1 MLVKYIVYTTKTDAW
16 KAYTMTY
23 ELYLVTNKIN
33 GKRYVG
39 QTQSNIGY
47 ESRWR
52 DHWQEALRGE
62 GHQCVF
68 HSAIKGY
75 GVGAFE
81 VKRIIHNIPEC
92 DIDRLEVLWIDKL
105 HTFYIDGHGYN
116 MTRGGQ
122 GVHGF
127 RHTEETKQKIS
138 NTLKCRP
145 SYWTPELIEQVER
158 KKRESGYYE
167 KRRQTQWRENISRSQ
182 KEYYK
187 THDGTFLGKKHSD
200 ETRKKISDIR
210 KGQKAS
216 EETKLNM
223 VLQRGTPVAMID
235 PDSNEI
241 LQTFSALSLA
251 QKYLLKI
258 GATTTRYATD
268 GIRPACKT
276 GKVVYGYKWKFL
288 TSVTTN
294 PDECKGVGDEM
305 STSSKCAT
313 INDDV
318 D

>member
-1 MLVKYIVYTTKTDAW
+1 MLVKKKYIVYTTKTNVW
-16 KAYTMTY
+16 KVYTMTY
-23 ELYLVTNKIN
+23 ELYLVTNKVN

-75 GVGAFE
+75 GVDAFE

-158 KKRESGYYE
+158 KKRDSGYYE
-167 KRRQTQWRENISRSQ
+167 KRRQSQWRENISKGQ

-187 THDGTFLGKKHSD
+187 THSGTFHGKTHTN
-200 ETRKKISDIR
+200 ETRKKISDCR
-210 KGQKAS
+210 VGQTAS
-216 EETKLNM
+216 EQTKLNM
-223 VLQRGTPVAMID
+223 VLQRGTPVAMLD
-235 PDSNEI
+235 TSTGEV
-241 LQTFSALSLA
+241 LQIFGALSLA
-251 QKYLLKI
+251 QKYLLSI
-258 GATTTRYATD
+258 GATTSRYATD
-268 GIRPACKT
+268 TLRSACRI
-276 GKVVYGYKWKFL
+276 GKVAYGYNWKFL

-294 PDECKGVGDEM
+294 PDECRGVEDEM
-305 STSSKCAT
+305 STSPKRAT
-313 INDDV
+313 INE
-318 D
+318 